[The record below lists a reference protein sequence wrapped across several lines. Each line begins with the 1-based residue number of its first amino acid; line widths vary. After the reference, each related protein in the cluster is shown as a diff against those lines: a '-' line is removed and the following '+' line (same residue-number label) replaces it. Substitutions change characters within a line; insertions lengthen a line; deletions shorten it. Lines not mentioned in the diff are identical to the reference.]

1 MDQHTRRDI
10 RDMARE
16 AKIQTQLL
24 TQQGNEIYK
33 ITNKLF
39 NVGAIR

>member
-1 MDQHTRRDI
+1 MDQHTRRSIQDI

-24 TQQGNEIYK
+24 TQQGNNY
-33 ITNKLF
+33 NKF
-39 NVGAIR
+39 QFKTGCI